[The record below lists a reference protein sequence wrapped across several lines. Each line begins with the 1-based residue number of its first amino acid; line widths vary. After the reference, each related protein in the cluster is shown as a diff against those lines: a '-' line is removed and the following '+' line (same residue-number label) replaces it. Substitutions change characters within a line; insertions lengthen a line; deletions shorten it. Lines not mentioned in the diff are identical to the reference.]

1 MKFRSIQLSITV
13 LAGACLFIAVGVMTL
28 YSVYSA
34 ERSQA
39 LVQERSRVLIDDL
52 VRDRVMAIAG
62 GEQARIRRYLEYP
75 LTVATQL
82 AQLNSMLGQIQDDG
96 MPALMMGRE
105 EMTRVIRMTLEQ
117 SPQLWDAY
125 VGWEPNSLDNL
136 DSFFEG
142 VETDG
147 YNGTGR
153 YMPMWFRNEDGTLS
167 LEALGDMENET
178 ILENGVR
185 AGEYY
190 LCPRET
196 LKPCVVDPAPYEV
209 GGKTVLLASFT
220 VPIISD
226 GEFMG
231 IAGADLSMEF
241 LQQMLHESNQDLYD
255 GQGEQALVSA
265 SGRLVAFTGEGAK
278 PGDHASLVLDQMEM
292 DAIAAVGRSNEPL
305 FQIESEGVDHLQL
318 IMPVTLPGTDVRWS
332 LLIKLPLAV
341 VMQDF
346 NQLDT
351 ELTDMRQQDSMLL
364 TGIGL
369 LVALAGLGVMVLLA
383 YGLAKPARQLVAM
396 LDDIAKGEGDLTKR
410 LNVDRADEL
419 GDIARGFNAFLDKLQ
434 GMIREVVG
442 SVQQVTDASEHTADI
457 ALRTND
463 GVQRQ
468 LSEIDL
474 VATAVTEMTAT
485 AQDVARNASQAASAA
500 QNADGSASHGREVV
514 RATSET
520 IQNLSQ
526 DIQRAVDSVQALARD
541 SENITGILDTI
552 RGIAEQTNLL
562 ALNAAIEAAR
572 AGEQGRGF
580 AVVADEVRNLAQKT
594 QSSTEEIQHMIEQL
608 QNGTRET
615 VKVMEQSRARTDQSV
630 LQAEEADAALTSI
643 TQAVSVIN
651 DMNNQIASA
660 AEEQSAV
667 AEDIN
672 RNVMTI
678 DTVAK
683 DVAKGADE
691 ASQASASLTKL
702 AEHQRRLINQFKV

>member
-1 MKFRSIQLSITV
+1 MKFKSIQLSIAV

-28 YSVYSA
+28 FSVYSS
-34 ERSQA
+34 ERSQQH
-39 LVQERSRVLIDDL
+39 VQARSQELLEGVVKERLLS
-52 VRDRVMAIAG
+52 IAN
-62 GEQARIRRYLEYP
+62 GERARIRRHLEFP
-75 LTVATQL
+75 LAVASQL
-82 AQLNSMLGQIQDDG
+82 ANLNQMIGEIQPDG

-105 EMTRVIRMTLEQ
+105 EMTRVIEMTLKEN
-117 SPQLWDAY
+117 PDLLGAY
-125 VGWEPNSLDNL
+125 VGWEPNSLDDL
-136 DSFFEG
+136 DNFFEG
-142 VETDG
+142 VEGGG
-147 YNGTGR
+147 YDGTGR
-153 YMPMWFRNEDGTLS
+153 YMPWWYRNADGSLTLDS
-167 LEALGDMENET
+167 LSDMEDET
-178 ILENGVR
+178 LLETGVR

-190 LCPRET
+190 LCPKESLR
-196 LKPCVVDPAPYEV
+196 PCVTDPAPYEV
-209 GGKTVLLASFT
+209 GDKTILLSSFT
-220 VPIISD
+220 VPIISE
-226 GEFMG
+226 GNFVG
-231 IAGADLSMEF
+231 VAGADLSMDF
-241 LQQMLHESNQDLYD
+241 LQGMLHESDNELYA
-255 GQGEQALVSA
+255 GQGQQALISER
-265 SGRLVAFTGEGAK
+265 GRLVAYTGSDAK
-278 PGDHASLVLDQMEM
+278 PGDRADSVLDANDLANLARLQDEPIYDIDEAGGHIELAMP
-292 DAIAAVGRSNEPL
+292 ITIGGSN
-305 FQIESEGVDHLQL
+305 
-318 IMPVTLPGTDVRWS
+318 VRWS
-332 LLIKLPLAV
+332 LLIILPLDAVMADLVALDAELDAQRTSSAIMLAV
-341 VMQDF
+341 VGF
-346 NQLDT
+346 
-351 ELTDMRQQDSMLL
+351 
-364 TGIGL
+364 
-369 LVALAGLGVMVLLA
+369 LVALVGLVVMIFVA

-396 LDDIAKGEGDLTKR
+396 LDDIAKGDGDLTKR
-410 LNVDRADEL
+410 LKVDRADEL
-419 GDIARGFNAFLDKLQ
+419 GAIAKGFNAFLDKLQ
-434 GMIREVVG
+434 GMIKEVVG

-457 ALRTND
+457 AIRTND

-500 QNADGSASHGREVV
+500 HNADGSANHGREVV
-514 RATSET
+514 QATSAT
-520 IQNLSQ
+520 IQSLSE
-526 DIQRAVDSVQALARD
+526 DIQRAVDSVQSLARD

-594 QSSTEEIQHMIEQL
+594 QSSTAEIQTMIEQL

-660 AEEQSAV
+660 AEQQSAV

-672 RNVMTI
+672 RNVTTI

-683 DVAKGADE
+683 SVAAGAEE

>member
-153 YMPMWFRNEDGTLS
+153 YMPMWFRNENGTLS

-196 LKPCVVDPAPYEV
+196 LKPCVIDPAPYEV

-220 VPIISD
+220 VPIVSD

-410 LNVDRADEL
+410 LNVERADEL

-514 RATSET
+514 WATSET

>member
-1 MKFRSIQLSITV
+1 MKFKSIQLSIAV

-28 YSVYSA
+28 FSVYSS

-39 LVQERSRVLIDDL
+39 YVQDRSQELLEGVVKDRLLSIANGER
-52 VRDRVMAIAG
+52 
-62 GEQARIRRYLEYP
+62 EQIRRQLEYP
-75 LTVATQL
+75 LGVASQL
-82 AQLNSMLGQIQDDG
+82 ANLNVMLGEIQPDG
-96 MPALMMGRE
+96 MPSLMMGRE
-105 EMTRVIRMTLEQ
+105 EMNRVIRMTLQEN
-117 SPQLWDAY
+117 PDLLGAY
-125 VGWEPNSLDNL
+125 VGWEPNAFDDLDN
-136 DSFFEG
+136 FFQG
-142 VETDG
+142 IETDG
-147 YNGTGR
+147 YDGSGR
-153 YMPMWFRNEDGTLS
+153 FMPWWYRSEDGS
-167 LEALGDMENET
+167 LEMDSLADLEDET
-178 ILENGVR
+178 LLDTGVR

-190 LCPRET
+190 LCPKDT
-196 LKPCVVDPAPYEV
+196 LKPCVTDPAPYEV
-209 GGKTVLLASFT
+209 GDRTILLSSFT
-220 VPIISD
+220 VPLISE
-226 GEFMG
+226 GEFRG
-231 IAGADLSMEF
+231 IAGADLSMDF
-241 LQQMLHESNQDLYD
+241 LQGMLQRGDDALYD
-255 GQGEQALVSA
+255 GVGTQALVSS

-278 PGDHASLVLDQMEM
+278 PGDRADKVLDSSDLANLAKLQDQPIYSIDE
-292 DAIAAVGRSNEPL
+292 ARGH
-305 FQIESEGVDHLQL
+305 IELA
-318 IMPVTLPGTDVRWS
+318 MPITLGNTSTRWS
-332 LLIKLPLAV
+332 LLIILPMDAVMADLIALDGEVAEQSTQSALMLAV
-341 VMQDF
+341 VGF
-346 NQLDT
+346 
-351 ELTDMRQQDSMLL
+351 
-364 TGIGL
+364 
-369 LVALAGLGVMVLLA
+369 LVALVGLVVMIFVA

-396 LDDIAKGEGDLTKR
+396 LDDIAKGDGDLTKR

-419 GDIARGFNAFLDKLQ
+419 GAIAAGFNAFLDKLQ
-434 GMIREVVG
+434 GMIKEVVG

-457 ALRTND
+457 AIRTND

-485 AQDVARNASQAASAA
+485 AQDVARNAAQAASAA
-500 QNADGSASHGREVV
+500 HNADGSANHGREVV
-514 RATSET
+514 RATSAT
-520 IQNLSQ
+520 IQNLSE
-526 DIQRAVDSVQALARD
+526 DIQRAVESVQSLARN

-594 QSSTEEIQHMIEQL
+594 QASTAEIQTMIEQL

-615 VKVMEQSRARTDQSV
+615 VKVMEQSRSRTDQSV

-660 AEEQSAV
+660 AEQQSAV

-672 RNVMTI
+672 RNVTTI

-683 DVAKGADE
+683 SVAAGADE

>member
-153 YMPMWFRNEDGTLS
+153 YMPMWFRNEDGSLS
-167 LEALGDMENET
+167 LEALGDMEDET

-185 AGEYY
+185 TGEYY

-220 VPIISD
+220 VPIVSD

-241 LQQMLHESNQDLYD
+241 LQQMLRESNQGLYD

-457 ALRTND
+457 ALRTYD
-463 GVQRQ
+463 GVQRK

>member
-153 YMPMWFRNEDGTLS
+153 YMPMWFRNEDGSLS
-167 LEALGDMENET
+167 LEALGDMEDET

-185 AGEYY
+185 TGEYY

-220 VPIISD
+220 VPIVSD

-241 LQQMLHESNQDLYD
+241 LQQMLRESNQGLYD

>member
-153 YMPMWFRNEDGTLS
+153 YMPMWFRNENGTLS

-196 LKPCVVDPAPYEV
+196 LKPCVIDPAPYEV

-220 VPIISD
+220 VPIVSD

-410 LNVDRADEL
+410 LNVERADEL

-702 AEHQRRLINQFKV
+702 AEHQRRLINQFQG

>member
-153 YMPMWFRNEDGTLS
+153 YMPMWFRNENGTLS

-196 LKPCVVDPAPYEV
+196 LKPCVIDPAPYEV

-220 VPIISD
+220 VPIVSD

-410 LNVDRADEL
+410 LNVERADEL

>member
-153 YMPMWFRNEDGTLS
+153 YMPMWFRNENGTLS

-196 LKPCVVDPAPYEV
+196 LKPCVIDPAPYEV

-220 VPIISD
+220 VPIVSD

-410 LNVDRADEL
+410 LNVERADEL

-615 VKVMEQSRARTDQSV
+615 VKVMEQSRARTDHSV

>member
-153 YMPMWFRNEDGTLS
+153 YMPMWFRNEDGSLS

-196 LKPCVVDPAPYEV
+196 LKPCVIDPAPYEV

-220 VPIISD
+220 VPIVSD

>member
-153 YMPMWFRNEDGTLS
+153 YMPMWFRNENGTLS

-196 LKPCVVDPAPYEV
+196 LKPCVIDPAPYEV

-220 VPIISD
+220 VPIVSD

-265 SGRLVAFTGEGAK
+265 SGRLVAFTGESAK

-410 LNVDRADEL
+410 LNVERADEL

>member
-153 YMPMWFRNEDGTLS
+153 YMPMWFRNEDGSLS
-167 LEALGDMENET
+167 LEALGDMEDET

-185 AGEYY
+185 TGEYY

-220 VPIISD
+220 VPIVSD

-457 ALRTND
+457 ALRTYD

>member
-153 YMPMWFRNEDGTLS
+153 YMPMWFRNEDGSLS
-167 LEALGDMENET
+167 LEALGDMEDET

-185 AGEYY
+185 TGEYY

-220 VPIISD
+220 VPIVSD

>member
-1 MKFRSIQLSITV
+1 MKFKSIQLSIAV

-28 YSVYSA
+28 FSVYSS

-39 LVQERSRVLIDDL
+39 YVQDRSQELLEGVVKDRLLSIANGER
-52 VRDRVMAIAG
+52 
-62 GEQARIRRYLEYP
+62 EQIRRQLEYP
-75 LTVATQL
+75 LGVASQL
-82 AQLNSMLGQIQDDG
+82 ANLNVMLGEIQPDG
-96 MPALMMGRE
+96 MPSLMMGRE
-105 EMTRVIRMTLEQ
+105 EMNRVIRMTLQEN
-117 SPQLWDAY
+117 PDLLGAY
-125 VGWEPNSLDNL
+125 VGWEPNAFDDLDN
-136 DSFFEG
+136 FFQG
-142 VETDG
+142 IETDG
-147 YNGTGR
+147 YDGSGR
-153 YMPMWFRNEDGTLS
+153 FMPWWYRSEDGS
-167 LEALGDMENET
+167 LEMDSLADLEDET
-178 ILENGVR
+178 LLDTGVR

-190 LCPRET
+190 LCPKDT
-196 LKPCVVDPAPYEV
+196 LKPCVTDPAPYEV
-209 GGKTVLLASFT
+209 GERTILLSSFT
-220 VPIISD
+220 VPLISE
-226 GEFMG
+226 GEFRG
-231 IAGADLSMEF
+231 IAGADLSMDF
-241 LQQMLHESNQDLYD
+241 LQGMLQRGDDALYD
-255 GQGEQALVSA
+255 GVGTQALVSS

-278 PGDHASLVLDQMEM
+278 PGDRADKVLDSSDLANLAKLQDQPIYSIDE
-292 DAIAAVGRSNEPL
+292 ARGH
-305 FQIESEGVDHLQL
+305 IELA
-318 IMPVTLPGTDVRWS
+318 MPITLGNTSTRWS
-332 LLIKLPLAV
+332 LLIILPMDAVMADLIALDGEVAEQSTQSALMLAV
-341 VMQDF
+341 VGF
-346 NQLDT
+346 
-351 ELTDMRQQDSMLL
+351 
-364 TGIGL
+364 
-369 LVALAGLGVMVLLA
+369 LVALVGLVVMIFVA

-396 LDDIAKGEGDLTKR
+396 LDDIAKGDGDLTKR

-419 GDIARGFNAFLDKLQ
+419 GAIAAGFNAFFDKLQ
-434 GMIREVVG
+434 GMIKEVVG

-457 ALRTND
+457 AIRTND

-485 AQDVARNASQAASAA
+485 AQDVARNAAQAASAA
-500 QNADGSASHGREVV
+500 HNADGSANHGREVV
-514 RATSET
+514 KATSAT
-520 IQNLSQ
+520 IQNLSE
-526 DIQRAVDSVQALARD
+526 DIQRAVESVQSLARN

-594 QSSTEEIQHMIEQL
+594 QASTAEIQTMIEQL

-615 VKVMEQSRARTDQSV
+615 VKVMEQSRSRTDQSV

-660 AEEQSAV
+660 AEQQSAV

-672 RNVMTI
+672 RNVTTI

-683 DVAKGADE
+683 SVAAGADE

>member
-1 MKFRSIQLSITV
+1 MKFKSIQLSIAV

-28 YSVYSA
+28 FSVYSS

-39 LVQERSRVLIDDL
+39 YVQDRSQELLEGVVKDRLLSIANGER
-52 VRDRVMAIAG
+52 
-62 GEQARIRRYLEYP
+62 EQIRSQLEYP
-75 LTVATQL
+75 LGVASQL
-82 AQLNSMLGQIQDDG
+82 ANLNVMLGEIQPDG
-96 MPALMMGRE
+96 MPSLMMGRE
-105 EMTRVIRMTLEQ
+105 EMNRVIRMTLQEN
-117 SPQLWDAY
+117 PDLLGAY
-125 VGWEPNSLDNL
+125 VGWEPNAFDDLDN
-136 DSFFEG
+136 FFQG
-142 VETDG
+142 IETDG
-147 YNGTGR
+147 YDGSGR
-153 YMPMWFRNEDGTLS
+153 FMPWWYRSEDGS
-167 LEALGDMENET
+167 LEMDSLADLEDET
-178 ILENGVR
+178 LLDTGVR

-190 LCPRET
+190 LCPKDT
-196 LKPCVVDPAPYEV
+196 LKPCVTDPAPYEV
-209 GGKTVLLASFT
+209 GDRTILLSSFT
-220 VPIISD
+220 VPLISE
-226 GEFMG
+226 GEFRG
-231 IAGADLSMEF
+231 IAGADLSMDF
-241 LQQMLHESNQDLYD
+241 LQGMLQRGDDALYD
-255 GQGEQALVSA
+255 GVGTQALVSS

-278 PGDHASLVLDQMEM
+278 PGDRADKVLDSSDLANLAKLQDQPIYSIDE
-292 DAIAAVGRSNEPL
+292 ARGH
-305 FQIESEGVDHLQL
+305 IELA
-318 IMPVTLPGTDVRWS
+318 MPITLGNTSTRWS
-332 LLIKLPLAV
+332 LLIILPMDAVMADLIALDGEVAEQSTQSALMLAV
-341 VMQDF
+341 VGF
-346 NQLDT
+346 
-351 ELTDMRQQDSMLL
+351 
-364 TGIGL
+364 
-369 LVALAGLGVMVLLA
+369 LVALVGLVVMIFVA

-396 LDDIAKGEGDLTKR
+396 LDDIAKGDGDLTKR

-419 GDIARGFNAFLDKLQ
+419 GAIAAGFNAFLDKLQ
-434 GMIREVVG
+434 GMIKEVVG

-457 ALRTND
+457 AIRTND

-485 AQDVARNASQAASAA
+485 AQDVARNAAQAASAA
-500 QNADGSASHGREVV
+500 HNADGSANHGREVV
-514 RATSET
+514 KATSAT
-520 IQNLSQ
+520 IQNLSE
-526 DIQRAVDSVQALARD
+526 DIQRAVESVQSLARN

-594 QSSTEEIQHMIEQL
+594 QASTAEIQTMIEQL

-615 VKVMEQSRARTDQSV
+615 VKVMEQSRSRTDQSV

-660 AEEQSAV
+660 AEQQSAV

-672 RNVMTI
+672 RNVTTI

-683 DVAKGADE
+683 SVAAGADE

>member
-82 AQLNSMLGQIQDDG
+82 AQLNSMLGQIQNDG

-153 YMPMWFRNEDGTLS
+153 YMPMWFRNENGTLS

-196 LKPCVVDPAPYEV
+196 LKPCVIDPAPYEV

-220 VPIISD
+220 VPIVSD

-241 LQQMLHESNQDLYD
+241 LQQMLRESNQGLYD

-410 LNVDRADEL
+410 LNVERADEL

>member
-153 YMPMWFRNEDGTLS
+153 YMPMWFRNEDGSLS

-196 LKPCVVDPAPYEV
+196 LKPCVIDPAPYEV

-220 VPIISD
+220 VPIVSD

-541 SENITGILDTI
+541 SENITDILDTI

>member
-153 YMPMWFRNEDGTLS
+153 YMPMWFRNENGTLS

-196 LKPCVVDPAPYEV
+196 LKPCVIDPAPYEV

-220 VPIISD
+220 VPIVSD

-410 LNVDRADEL
+410 LNVERADEL

-485 AQDVARNASQAASAA
+485 AQDVARNAS
-500 QNADGSASHGREVV
+500 
-514 RATSET
+514 
-520 IQNLSQ
+520 
-526 DIQRAVDSVQALARD
+526 
-541 SENITGILDTI
+541 
-552 RGIAEQTNLL
+552 
-562 ALNAAIEAAR
+562 
-572 AGEQGRGF
+572 
-580 AVVADEVRNLAQKT
+580 
-594 QSSTEEIQHMIEQL
+594 
-608 QNGTRET
+608 
-615 VKVMEQSRARTDQSV
+615 
-630 LQAEEADAALTSI
+630 
-643 TQAVSVIN
+643 
-651 DMNNQIASA
+651 
-660 AEEQSAV
+660 
-667 AEDIN
+667 
-672 RNVMTI
+672 
-678 DTVAK
+678 
-683 DVAKGADE
+683 
-691 ASQASASLTKL
+691 
-702 AEHQRRLINQFKV
+702 